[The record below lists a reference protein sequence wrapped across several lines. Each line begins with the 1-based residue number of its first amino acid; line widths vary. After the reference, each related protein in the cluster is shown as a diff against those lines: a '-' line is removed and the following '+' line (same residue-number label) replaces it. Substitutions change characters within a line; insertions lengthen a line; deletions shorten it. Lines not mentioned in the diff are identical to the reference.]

1 MKNYLLEVNVNLERC
16 SKNDAVTYLK
26 IARYVQRVG
35 VLWLNTLLSQLMKV
49 TYGLCS
55 TYQVLQT

>member
-16 SKNDAVTYLK
+16 FKNDAVTYLK

-55 TYQVLQT
+55 TYQALQT